1 MKYIIMFFI
10 MFYLHLI
17 DDFHLQGFLGD
28 LKQKSWW
35 KKNYPDKLYE
45 HDWVFALFEHS
56 FSWSFTTHIPLLI
69 ISLYSYYANGYLDA
83 LWVYVLCIV
92 FNTVTH
98 MIIDNSK
105 ANKLEISLSTDQ
117 MFHIAQ
123 IVFSLSMYGFLDLG
137 NLI

>member
-1 MKYIIMFFI
+1 MKYAIVFFSMFW
-10 MFYLHLI
+10 LHLI

-28 LKQKSWW
+28 LKQRVWW
-35 KKNYPDKLYE
+35 EKNYPDELYK
-45 HDWVFALFEHS
+45 HDWEFALFEHS

-69 ISLYSYYANGYLDA
+69 ISLYSYYTNGYLYA

-92 FNTVTH
+92 FNTVFH
-98 MIIDNSK
+98 MIIDDSK

-117 MFHIAQ
+117 MLHIAQ
-123 IVFSLSMYGFLDLG
+123 IVISLTIYSFLDLC

>member
-1 MKYIIMFFI
+1 MKYIIMLFI

-35 KKNYPDKLYE
+35 KKNYPNELYKD
-45 HDWVFALFEHS
+45 DWKFALFEHS

-69 ISLYSYYANGYLDA
+69 ISLYSYYANRYLYS
-83 LWVYVLCIV
+83 LWLYVWCIV
-92 FNTVTH
+92 FNTLLH

-123 IVFSLSMYGFLDLG
+123 IVFSLSMYSFLDLG

>member
-1 MKYIIMFFI
+1 MKYVIMFFI
-10 MFYLHLI
+10 MFWLHLI

-28 LKQKSWW
+28 LKQKAWW

-45 HDWVFALFEHS
+45 HDWEFALFEHS

-69 ISLYSYYANGYLDA
+69 ISLYSYYANGYLYA
-83 LWVYVLCIV
+83 LWVYVWCII
-92 FNTVTH
+92 FNTVFH
-98 MIIDNSK
+98 MIIDDSK

-117 MFHIAQ
+117 MLHIAQ
-123 IVFSLSMYGFLDLG
+123 IVISLTMYSFLELG

>member
-1 MKYIIMFFI
+1 MKYTILFFVMFW
-10 MFYLHLI
+10 LHLI

-45 HDWVFALFEHS
+45 YDWMFALFEHS
-56 FSWSFTTHIPLLI
+56 FSWAFTTHIPLLAL
-69 ISLYSYYANGYLDA
+69 SVYSYYANGYYYA
-83 LWVYVLCIV
+83 LWVYVWCIV
-92 FNTVTH
+92 FNTAFH
-98 MIIDNSK
+98 MIVDNSK

-117 MFHIAQ
+117 MLHIAQ
-123 IVFSLSMYGFLDLG
+123 IVISLTMYSFLDLG